1 MEDFSFSREL
11 RLLTPS
17 HYSRVF
23 NEPARAAT
31 PYFTLLAKPN
41 DVGHPRLGLTV
52 AKKRCKK
59 ACQRNR
65 IKRLA
70 RESFRLNR
78 HKLDNIDIVLM
89 VKTGVD
95 EQTNE
100 ELSKQLAKL
109 WRKVNERC
117 KPGAPK
123 PPPHKRPGKKHPTS
137 KQRNPKPTKQNDK

>member
-17 HYSRVF
+17 HYSRIF
-23 NEPARAAT
+23 QEPARAAT

-78 HKLDNIDIVLM
+78 HRLDNIDIVLM

-95 EQTNE
+95 EQSNE
-100 ELSKQLAKL
+100 ELTKQLTKM
-109 WRKVNERC
+109 WRKINERC

-123 PPPHKRPGKKHPTS
+123 PPFKPKSQHKRSKNPQANAKK
-137 KQRNPKPTKQNDK
+137 Q